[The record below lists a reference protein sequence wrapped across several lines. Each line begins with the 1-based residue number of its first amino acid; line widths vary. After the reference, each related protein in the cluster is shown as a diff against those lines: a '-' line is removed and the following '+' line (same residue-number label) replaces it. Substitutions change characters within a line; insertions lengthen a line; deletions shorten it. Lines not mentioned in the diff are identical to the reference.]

1 MIKDM
6 LITIDDGINFK
17 YFTLSQNRLNL
28 LTAEL
33 ISSLAKQDYS
43 KVILLNNKIK
53 IILDTYKIS
62 C

>member
-6 LITIDDGINFK
+6 LITIDDGINFE
-17 YFTLSQNRLNL
+17 YLTLSQNRLNL